1 MKRVFDNVEVKQSV
15 VPAVITASANGS
27 AVDTLG
33 FTDGM
38 VEIIAG
44 AIDLVSTNETYVF
57 TVEESDD
64 GSTGWVAVS
73 GASTAITANNQLKEI
88 RLAELNLTRKRYLRV
103 VATLG
108 GTTPSFAGAGVIV
121 LGNKQSGPVGN
132 AS

>member
-33 FTDGM
+33 FNDGM
-38 VEIIAG
+38 AQIIAG
-44 AIDLVSTNETYVF
+44 TIDLSSANETYVF

-73 GASTAITANNQLKEI
+73 GASAAITANNQLKEI
-88 RLAELNLTRKRYLRV
+88 RLAELNLARKRYLRV

-108 GTTPSFAGAGVIV
+108 GTTPSFAGVGAIV
-121 LGNKQSGPVGN
+121 LGNKVAGPVGN
-132 AS
+132 AV